1 MSIQQ
6 DIENIC
12 LHASPFLLTTACEH
26 LQTEQASCWTCGKGM
41 CVPCLLCRIFSFTMD
56 QMFSFGERSELQ
68 MDWTQL
74 CNWCSLALFYW
85 KMFGLCQKRSGQ
97 EYLLDFSAL
106 VVPVQTC
113 KLPNPPALITPIP
126 SEVFKTSKPL
136 ICFLCNIV
144 NKLWVYV
151 IFKSFCFYLHFM

>member
-1 MSIQQ
+1 MPLNLQLSLGTFAVTPISKHLGCSVSKKQCFA
-6 DIENIC
+6 DYVNSTGHRKHIKC

-68 MDWTQL
+68 MDWTRL
-74 CNWCSLALFYW
+74 CSWCSLALFYW

-113 KLPNPPALITPIP
+113 
-126 SEVFKTSKPL
+126 
-136 ICFLCNIV
+136 
-144 NKLWVYV
+144 
-151 IFKSFCFYLHFM
+151 